1 LRSLAGHA
9 GVVIAADWLPGGDQ
23 AVTAGWDRL
32 ACIWDTQT
40 GQLLHQL
47 TGHDEELTHT
57 AAHPSARLVVTSS
70 KDSTFRL
77 WDFRESIHSVSV
89 FQGHQDSVTSA
100 IFTREDMVVSG
111 SDDRSVRIWDLRNMR
126 SPLASIHSD
135 SAINRLSISNTGLIA
150 IPFDNRNVRLYDL
163 NGQRVGR
170 LPRSSRQGHTR
181 MVCSTAWSDDTK
193 PNLFTCGFDRVT
205 LGWNVQPREN
215 VKENDAGT
223 ATPTL
228 STTSTAPLNVSLTG
242 SSVGDAGSKLN
253 LGLRSNKD
261 LLGGALKEN
270 TNSMLACTKEA
281 AK

>member
-1 LRSLAGHA
+1 MNLGLQNCGQGWIHRAKAAAPLFNDSISSRKNVLYDIGH
-9 GVVIAADWLPGGDQ
+9 
-23 AVTAGWDRL
+23 
-32 ACIWDTQT
+32 
-40 GQLLHQL
+40 
-47 TGHDEELTHT
+47 
-57 AAHPSARLVVTSS
+57 S
-70 KDSTFRL
+70 
-77 WDFRESIHSVSV
+77 
-89 FQGHQDSVTSA
+89 QDSVTSA
-100 IFTREDMVVSG
+100 IFTREDQVVSG

-135 SAINRLSISNTGLIA
+135 SAINRLSISNNGLIA

-170 LPRSSRQGHTR
+170 LPRSARQGHTR

-215 VKENDAGT
+215 VKENDASI
-223 ATPTL
+223 ATPMM
-228 STTSTAPLNVSLTG
+228 STSTMAPLNVGLTG
-242 SSVGDAGSKLN
+242 SSASDGGSKLN

-270 TNSMLACTKEA
+270 TNAMMLACPKDS